1 MNCSESRSSQENTAN
16 DLGPQSSG
24 SQLMSGSKEDV
35 PSDMD
40 PSIKRAGMG
49 KEAGG
54 GDANADADAK
64 GAPCLFWKLGAAA
77 AAVGPPPLGLITGD
91 FAIGRTAAKDS
102 DGVSIPFAVVT
113 ALGLC
118 TPRPAP
124 LTAAAAA
131 NAAIRSSLWILL
143 VASKES
149 RVSAL
154 VRFESRWLFD
164 VKDALEEK
172 LIPRVSSRFPITPLE
187 PNPPND
193 EHAIE
198 SHSVSPAKEETT
210 EVPQDP
216 PPPFLIQM
224 STAKAPP
231 LSSPASAPSP

>member
-1 MNCSESRSSQENTAN
+1 MRMPKERCVCF
-16 DLGPQSSG
+16 G
-24 SQLMSGSKEDV
+24 SWAPPP
-35 PSDMD
+35 PSD
-40 PSIKRAGMG
+40 R
-49 KEAGG
+49 
-54 GDANADADAK
+54 
-64 GAPCLFWKLGAAA
+64 
-77 AAVGPPPLGLITGD
+77 PPLGLITGD
-91 FAIGRTAAKDS
+91 FAIGRTAAKES
-102 DGVSIPFAVVT
+102 DVVSLPFAVVT
-113 ALGLC
+113 TLGLC
-118 TPRPAP
+118 ILRPVP
-124 LTAAAAA
+124 VTAAAAA
-131 NAAIRSSLWILL
+131 NAAMRSSLWILL

-172 LIPRVSSRFPITPLE
+172 LIPRVSSRIPITPLE

-193 EHAIE
+193 EHAID
-198 SHSVSPAKEETT
+198 SHSVSPAKEDMD